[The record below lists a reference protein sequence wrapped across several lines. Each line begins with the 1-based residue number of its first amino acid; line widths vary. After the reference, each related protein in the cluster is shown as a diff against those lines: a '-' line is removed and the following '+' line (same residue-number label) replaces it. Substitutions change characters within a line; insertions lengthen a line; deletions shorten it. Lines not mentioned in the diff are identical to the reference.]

1 MEKLRSN
8 KPLSCNN
15 SKHLYVYL
23 AKLRNNYDPQK
34 SFFPDENSDSRDE
47 GGIQLISQPLNG
59 RFSWI

>member
-34 SFFPDENSDSRDE
+34 SFFPDEKSDSRDIPNSLDE
-47 GGIQLISQPLNG
+47 P
-59 RFSWI
+59 FPWI

>member
-1 MEKLRSN
+1 MERLRSN

-34 SFFPDENSDSRDE
+34 SFF
-47 GGIQLISQPLNG
+47 LIKSP
-59 RFSWI
+59 IPEI